1 MIKINYI
8 IIMIVLLS
16 HCSLDTKSGIW
27 ENKQSIKEE
36 KQLTKISFDKDLSF
50 NEFRENV
57 IFYGKNSKFPNVI
70 DE

>member
-1 MIKINYI
+1 
-8 IIMIVLLS
+8 MIVLLS

-70 DE
+70 DERWIIQ